1 MENYKEILEIV
12 DNDILQNRKFCQN
25 LISLMSVKNNYFN
38 IETLDGYY
46 VEVHH
51 IIPNSEGVDEE
62 GSLDRPGNM
71 IVVCP
76 NHHRYLH
83 WNKGGNYKLQK
94 ENDCLYLANDS
105 DKLAIITDLHLSKY
119 NNL

>member
-1 MENYKEILEIV
+1 
-12 DNDILQNRKFCQN
+12 
-25 LISLMSVKNNYFN
+25 
-38 IETLDGYY
+38 
-46 VEVHH
+46 
-51 IIPNSEGVDEE
+51 
-62 GSLDRPGNM
+62 M

-76 NHHRYLH
+76 NHHKYLH

-94 ENDCLYLANDS
+94 ENDCLYLANAS